1 MSNPPTTFGVVP
13 AATAM
18 QTDGLTFLRNMIS
31 QTYPSPPFAETSDIW
46 LVMAENGRV
55 LFEATPAQKFL
66 NPLGT
71 IHGGWISTL
80 LDSAMGCA
88 VHSTLKPGHGF
99 TTVDMTVSFVR
110 AVLPTT
116 GKLTCEGKIIHSGG
130 RIATAEGRVTDA
142 NGKLIAHGTET
153 CMILNVNRRA
163 ILTPVWG

>member
-1 MSNPPTTFGVVP
+1 MTSPQRPSRFGVVP
-13 AATAM
+13 TAVAM

-31 QTYPSPPFAETSDIW
+31 QHYPAPPFAETSDIW
-46 LVMAENGRV
+46 IVAADHGRV
-55 LFEATPAQKFL
+55 QFEALPAERYL

-116 GKLTCEGKIIHSGG
+116 GALTCEGKIIHSGG
-130 RIATAEGRVTDA
+130 RIATAEGRVTDSA
-142 NGKLIAHGTET
+142 GKLIAHGTET
-153 CMILNVNRRA
+153 CLILKAPTQVG
-163 ILTPVWG
+163 T